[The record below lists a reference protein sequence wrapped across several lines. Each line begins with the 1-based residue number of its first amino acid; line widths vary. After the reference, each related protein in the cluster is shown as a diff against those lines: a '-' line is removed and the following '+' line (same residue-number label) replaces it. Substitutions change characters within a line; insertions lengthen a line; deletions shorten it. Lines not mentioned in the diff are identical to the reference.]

1 MEWNSLKPLNK
12 IKLKKD
18 MKMLLLHI
26 LNEEGAYFE
35 LHQIMQKVSELK
47 ISPSLSS
54 VKLI

>member
-1 MEWNSLKPLNK
+1 MEWNSLKPLNE

-26 LNEEGAYFE
+26 LNEEGAYLE

-54 VKLI
+54 VKLN

>member
-26 LNEEGAYFE
+26 LNEEGAYLE